1 VDWVIVK
8 LAKRNG
14 GIYEPEM
21 RLSLFF
27 LPGILMPVGVFMY
40 GLTTAEVS
48 HSQILLKIRPS
59 N

>member
-1 VDWVIVK
+1 VIIK

-27 LPGILMPVGVFMY
+27 LPGILMPVGVMMY
-40 GLTTAEVS
+40 GLTTAEVGDENPR
-48 HSQILLKIRPS
+48 LLSESTPD
-59 N
+59 